1 MAGDNRYRDQTVP
14 IETIHDILDL
24 LANDKTTL
32 CSCATASQAFLPRVR
47 EHLYCNIVLDGHALE
62 KLTSLN
68 DALDSNPALASL
80 VKTLSL
86 SRLAVI
92 TSHHETRGRPVV
104 LVPDLLPFYRLTF
117 LRSLVLEEM
126 HLHRPDDL
134 VRIAGQLPQLERL
147 VCDKLVVRSVDAF
160 QPPDELSVTARPQGM
175 PSSFPTLK
183 EFVVRHG
190 TWDHA
195 MLAEALLRDYQQS
208 LQSLENIE
216 ISFGGTADALPWAP
230 VLRAAGARL
239 HTVVISMADQS
250 PTHEGVHTTSAS
262 SHLFSLP
269 PEFPNYHVY
278 MLDNLAYCRSLRS
291 ILLKHHPHYT
301 SIFSLQSLGFLEA
314 LCAVLERRPP
324 PFPALEHLELW
335 SIDRDGCTVSVSPE
349 LSARLA
355 RSLLDR
361 DAYPVFGRLTV
372 RVLSQFWVY
381 DPDLWP
387 RADTSQRVNALKD
400 GLVRRWRE
408 AFAAFEQAHEVKLEV
423 FLRG

>member
-1 MAGDNRYRDQTVP
+1 MSNEGGYRHAVP
-14 IETIHDILDL
+14 TETIHDILDL
-24 LANDKTTL
+24 LTDDRATR
-32 CSCATASQAFLPRVR
+32 CSCAATSRAFLSRAR
-47 EHLYCNIVLDGHALE
+47 EHLYRDIVLEGHAIE
-62 KLTSLN
+62 RVTSLN
-68 DALDSNPALASL
+68 DALDSNSALAPL

-86 SRLAVI
+86 SRFAAV
-92 TSHHETRGRPVV
+92 TFHHETRGSPVV
-104 LVPDLLPFYRLTF
+104 LVPDLLPFHRLTC
-117 LRSLVLEEM
+117 LRALILEEIY
-126 HLHRPDDL
+126 LHRPDDL
-134 VRIAGQLPQLERL
+134 VRIVGQLPQLERL
-147 VCDKLVVRSVDAF
+147 VCDKLIVRSVDAF
-160 QPPDELSVTARPQGM
+160 RPPDEMAVTARPQSM
-175 PSSFPTLK
+175 PASFPTLK

-195 MLAEALLRDYQQS
+195 VVAESFMRDYQGS
-208 LQSLENIE
+208 VESLESVE

-230 VLRAAGARL
+230 ILRAAGVRL
-239 HTVVISMADQS
+239 RTVVMSMADHS
-250 PTHEGVHTTSAS
+250 PTHEGAHAASAS
-262 SHLFSLP
+262 SHLFALP
-269 PEFPNYHVY
+269 PEFPNYHTY
-278 MLDNLAYCRSLRS
+278 LLDNLAHCRSLQS

-301 SIFSLQSLGFLEA
+301 SIFALQSLSFLEA
-314 LCAVLERRPP
+314 LCATLERRPS

-361 DAYPVFGRLTV
+361 ETYPAFRRLTV

-387 RADTSQRVNALKD
+387 RADTGKRVNALKD

-408 AFAAFEQAHEVKLEV
+408 AFNAFEEAPAVTLEV